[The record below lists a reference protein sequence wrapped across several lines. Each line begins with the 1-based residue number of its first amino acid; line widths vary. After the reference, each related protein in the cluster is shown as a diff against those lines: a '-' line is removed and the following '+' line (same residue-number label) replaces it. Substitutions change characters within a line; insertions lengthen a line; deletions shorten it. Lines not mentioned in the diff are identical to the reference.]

1 MVVQGPKGD
10 CNAAEGGREGYG
22 PYRLREVPSKRRWA
36 VPKICRRKRNPN
48 RESLLFLGI
57 VCSEGDRRMPQ
68 GRRGGVRGRKNP
80 LRLHGGKKFYQ
91 NFP

>member
-48 RESLLFLGI
+48 RESLL
-57 VCSEGDRRMPQ
+57 
-68 GRRGGVRGRKNP
+68 
-80 LRLHGGKKFYQ
+80 
-91 NFP
+91 